1 MKGLVISIEKDT
13 DFKLLQSLL
22 KKMGLRSKA
31 INEDEVLDFGLS
43 LAMKEVDK
51 TKTVSREK
59 VIKKLT

>member
-31 INEDEVLDFGLS
+31 INQDEVLDFGLS

-59 VIKKLT
+59 VIKKLS